1 MDYAV
6 VTKRNLR
13 FIIKVTIFLKSWS
26 NIWVDMRKKHGDV
39 ENQVGKLGIA
49 GEMKQGSNKNGKFE
63 E

>member
-49 GEMKQGSNKNGKFE
+49 GEMK
-63 E
+63 